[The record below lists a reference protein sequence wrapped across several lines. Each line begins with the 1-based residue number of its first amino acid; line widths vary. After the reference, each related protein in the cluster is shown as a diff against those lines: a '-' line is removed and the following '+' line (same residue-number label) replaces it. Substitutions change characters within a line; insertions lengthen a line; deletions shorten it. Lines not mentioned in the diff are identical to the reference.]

1 MFWLGKKKQTLFS
14 AAPRVPPP
22 YTMNDFQKRYD
33 FESRC
38 NESQRIRA
46 KYPERVPIILSRS
59 KAEKTLPMID
69 RQKFLVPDDLSF
81 AQFMFVVRKRIKVR
95 PETSIFLFVG
105 DSVMVPSSKPIKA
118 VDEEF
123 KDKDGYLYITYHGE
137 STFGRPT

>member
-1 MFWLGKKKQTLFS
+1 
-14 AAPRVPPP
+14 
-22 YTMNDFQKRYD
+22 MNDFQKRYD

-59 KAEKTLPMID
+59 KAEKTLPAID

-81 AQFMFVVRKRIKVR
+81 AQFMFVVRKRIKLR

-105 DSVMVPSSKPIKA
+105 DSVMVPSTKPIKV

-123 KDKDGYLYITYHGE
+123 RDKDGYLYITYHGE
-137 STFGRPT
+137 STFGNKKEK